1 MFVTKKK
8 YNEDVKRLRSD
19 IDNLRAVIIEI
30 HGERAYF
37 AALDRMNEPVKTL
50 LDEDDADTA
59 LGDFLE
65 SEIRTNDATPL
76 QPIETVDESGV
87 KKLNMPS
94 RKEYED
100 RVDQAIKL
108 FMDRKT
114 RSFVEKKLGV
124 SRKTAR
130 KYLQMAI
137 QKRKVKKA
145 DYETLNK

>member
-1 MFVTKKK
+1 MFVLKKTHD
-8 YNEDVKRLRSD
+8 EAVKKLRSD
-19 IDNLRAVIIEI
+19 IDNLRAVVIEI

-37 AALDRMNEPVKTL
+37 AALDRMNEPVETL
-50 LDEDDADTA
+50 LDEHEADTV

-76 QPIETVDESGV
+76 QPIETVNDDGA

-94 RKEYED
+94 RKEYDD
-100 RVDQAIKL
+100 RVNAAIKM